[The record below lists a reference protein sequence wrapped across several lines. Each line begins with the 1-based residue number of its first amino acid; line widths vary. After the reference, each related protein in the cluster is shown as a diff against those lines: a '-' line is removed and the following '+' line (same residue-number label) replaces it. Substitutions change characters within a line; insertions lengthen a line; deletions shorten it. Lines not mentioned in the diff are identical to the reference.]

1 MDKRLAVGI
10 MDLIED
16 LNIEIIALRTMLMAP
31 PARMTKRQMEANVK
45 RAKGFPDA
53 REVVRSQWKPLRD
66 RLEAD
71 SNVDEVFRDLLR
83 AVPATKYVN

>member
-16 LNIEIIALRTMLMAP
+16 LNIEIIALRTMVMAP
-31 PARMTKRQMEANVK
+31 PARMTKRQIEANVK
-45 RAKGFPDA
+45 KAKGFADA
-53 REVVRSQWKPLRD
+53 REVVRSQWKPLRV

-71 SNVDEVFRDLLR
+71 SNVDDVFRDLLR
-83 AVPATKYVN
+83 AAPATKYVN